1 MLSGAP
7 KRTKVRAT
15 FNLPY
20 DLIEEARDT
29 VVALAGPP
37 RRLTLAKLVETALR
51 AELDRLRAER
61 VGRGDPHDPVRHGPR
76 RGGRLLRGGFVLRPR
91 RRGDLRLLVLRGD
104 GRQDAQDEQQ
114 GGGAAGH
121 GGRGLRDGADCA
133 DRTAGAVW

>member
-61 VGRGDPHDPVRHGPR
+61 
-76 RGGRLLRGGFVLRPR
+76 GGRLRHRQFPARTEEVRAGRPI
-91 RRGDLRLLVLRGD
+91 G
-104 GRQDAQDEQQ
+104 
-114 GGGAAGH
+114 
-121 GGRGLRDGADCA
+121 
-133 DRTAGAVW
+133 